1 MRSSYSV
8 LVTVMVLVLAT
19 LVGGGCGGD
28 NSTAN
33 ALNTLPAAASTQPE
47 PNQKIKGP
55 LKKGIR
61 LQRPPGAMPI
71 PGGGPKSRENPHG
84 IG

>member
-1 MRSSYSV
+1 MRSSYAV
-8 LVTVMVLVLAT
+8 LVMVLVLAT
-19 LVGGGCGGD
+19 LVSGGCGGN
-28 NSTAN
+28 NSAAN
-33 ALNTLPAAASTQPE
+33 APDTPPPAASTQPE

-61 LQRPPGAMPI
+61 LPRPPGALPL
-71 PGGGPKSRENPHG
+71 PGGGPKSSDNPHG

>member
-1 MRSSYSV
+1 MRSNYSV
-8 LVTVMVLVLAT
+8 LVTVLVLAT
-19 LVGGGCGGD
+19 LVSGGCGGD

-33 ALNTLPAAASTQPE
+33 TPNTPPPAASTQPE
-47 PNQKIKGP
+47 PNPKIKGP

-61 LQRPPGAMPI
+61 FPRPPGVPPL
-71 PGGGPKSRENPHG
+71 PGGGPKSRENPDG